1 VIWKKI
7 KMSKLVLITLLF
19 WTLESLAASV
29 IIPSP
34 PQLAVESYILMDST
48 TGKILAEHNAQVR
61 LPPASLTKIM
71 TSYVIAS
78 EIKQGR
84 ISLSDSVPISVKAW
98 RMEGSRMFVQEGT
111 HVLVEDLLRGIIIQ
125 SGNDASVAMAEF
137 IAGGE
142 QTFAEM
148 MSQQAKML
156 GMQNSQFRNASG
168 LPDEAHYTTAAD
180 LATLTSALIQNYPE
194 HYKIYREKYFAY
206 NDIRQANRNS
216 LLFRNE
222 AVDGV
227 KTGHTNAAGYC
238 LVASSQQKGTR
249 LISVVMGATSERNRA
264 SETQKLLTYGFRFY
278 ETVSL
283 YKAQES
289 LRKVRVWGGLHQSIQ
304 LGLEEDLAITIPRGQ
319 RDQLIASIQVDP
331 IIRAPL
337 ARGQAFG
344 TLTLTLEGE
353 VVSEKRVLAL
363 NDVAEAG
370 IFGWVWDELELIFTE
385 LISGDTSAL

>member
-1 VIWKKI
+1 MKMLKI
-7 KMSKLVLITLLF
+7 VLLTFVF
-19 WTLESLAASV
+19 WSLESTAAPV
-29 IIPSP
+29 IIPSA
-34 PQLAVESYILMDST
+34 PQLAVESYILIDAT
-48 TGKILAEHNAQVR
+48 TGKILVDHNAQVR

-78 EIKQGR
+78 EIEQGR
-84 ISLSDSVPISVKAW
+84 ISLSDLVPVSVNAW
-98 RMEGSRMFVQEGT
+98 RMEGSRMFIQEGT
-111 HVLVEDLLRGIIIQ
+111 QVSVEDLLRGIVIQ

-137 IAGGE
+137 IAGSE

-148 MSQQAKML
+148 MNQLAEWL
-156 GMQNSQFRNASG
+156 GMHNSQFRNATG

-180 LATLTSALIQNYPE
+180 LAILTSALIQRYPQ
-194 HYKIYREKYFAY
+194 HYKTYQEKYFTY

-216 LLFRNE
+216 LLFRDE
-222 AVDGV
+222 TVDGV
-227 KTGHTNAAGYC
+227 KTGHTKAAGYC
-238 LVASSQQKGTR
+238 LVASSQQKGMR
-249 LISVVMGATSERNRA
+249 LISVVMGASSERTRA

-283 YKAQES
+283 YKAQDN
-289 LRKVRVWGGLHQSIQ
+289 LRKVRVWGGLHESIQ
-304 LGLEEDLAITIPRGQ
+304 LGIEEDLAITIPRGQ
-319 RDQLIASIQVDP
+319 RDQLTASIQVDP

-337 ARGQAFG
+337 TRGQALG

-353 VVSEKRVLAL
+353 ILSEMRVLAL

-370 IFGWVWDELELIFTE
+370 FFGWVWDELILIFTE

>member
-1 VIWKKI
+1 MKMLKI
-7 KMSKLVLITLLF
+7 VLLTFVF
-19 WTLESLAASV
+19 WSLESTAAPV
-29 IIPSP
+29 IIPSA
-34 PQLAVESYILMDST
+34 PQLAVESYILIDAT
-48 TGKILAEHNAQVR
+48 TGKILVDHNAQVR

-78 EIKQGR
+78 EIEQGR
-84 ISLSDSVPISVKAW
+84 ISLSDLVPVSVNAW
-98 RMEGSRMFVQEGT
+98 RMEGSRMFIQEGT
-111 HVLVEDLLRGIIIQ
+111 QVSVEDLLRGIIIQ

-137 IAGGE
+137 IAGSE

-148 MSQQAKML
+148 MNQLAEWL
-156 GMQNSQFRNASG
+156 GMHNSQFRNATG

-180 LATLTSALIQNYPE
+180 LAILTSALIQRYPQ
-194 HYKIYREKYFAY
+194 HYKTYQEKYFTY

-216 LLFRNE
+216 LLFRDE
-222 AVDGV
+222 TVDGV
-227 KTGHTNAAGYC
+227 KTGHTKAAGYC
-238 LVASSQQKGTR
+238 LVTSSQQKGMR
-249 LISVVMGATSERNRA
+249 LISVVMGASSERSRA

-283 YKAQES
+283 YKAQDN
-289 LRKVRVWGGLHQSIQ
+289 LRKVRVWGGLHESIQ
-304 LGLEEDLAITIPRGQ
+304 LGIEEDLAITIPRGQ
-319 RDQLIASIQVDP
+319 RDQLTASIQVDP

-337 ARGQAFG
+337 TRGQALG

-353 VVSEKRVLAL
+353 ILSETRVLAL

-370 IFGWVWDELELIFTE
+370 FFGWVWDELILIFTE

>member
-1 VIWKKI
+1 MKMLKI
-7 KMSKLVLITLLF
+7 VLLTFVF
-19 WTLESLAASV
+19 WSLESTAAPV
-29 IIPSP
+29 IIPSA
-34 PQLAVESYILMDST
+34 PQLAVESYILIDAT
-48 TGKILAEHNAQVR
+48 TGKILVDHNAQVR

-78 EIKQGR
+78 EIEQGR
-84 ISLSDSVPISVKAW
+84 ISLSDLVPVSVNAW
-98 RMEGSRMFVQEGT
+98 RMEGSRMFIQEGT
-111 HVLVEDLLRGIIIQ
+111 QVSVEDLLRGIVIQ

-137 IAGGE
+137 IAGSE

-148 MSQQAKML
+148 MNELAEWL
-156 GMQNSQFRNASG
+156 GMHNSQFRNATG

-180 LATLTSALIQNYPE
+180 LAILTSALIQRYPQ
-194 HYKIYREKYFAY
+194 HYKTYQEKYFTY

-216 LLFRNE
+216 LLFRDE
-222 AVDGV
+222 TVDGV
-227 KTGHTNAAGYC
+227 KTGHTKAAGYC
-238 LVASSQQKGTR
+238 LVASSQQKGMR
-249 LISVVMGATSERNRA
+249 LISVVMGASSERSRA

-283 YKAQES
+283 YKAQDN
-289 LRKVRVWGGLHQSIQ
+289 LRKVRVWGGLHESIQ
-304 LGLEEDLAITIPRGQ
+304 LGIEEDLAITIPRGQ
-319 RDQLIASIQVDP
+319 RDQLTASIQVDP

-337 ARGQAFG
+337 TRGQALG

-353 VVSEKRVLAL
+353 ILSEMRVLAL

-370 IFGWVWDELELIFTE
+370 FFGWVWDELILIFTE

>member
-1 VIWKKI
+1 MKMLKI
-7 KMSKLVLITLLF
+7 VLLTFVF
-19 WTLESLAASV
+19 WSLESTAAPV
-29 IIPSP
+29 IIPSA
-34 PQLAVESYILMDST
+34 PQLAVESYILIDAT
-48 TGKILAEHNAQVR
+48 TGKILVDHNAQVR

-78 EIKQGR
+78 EIEQGR
-84 ISLSDSVPISVKAW
+84 ISLSDLVPVSVNAW
-98 RMEGSRMFVQEGT
+98 RMEGSRMFIQEGT
-111 HVLVEDLLRGIIIQ
+111 QVSVEDLLRGIIIQ

-137 IAGGE
+137 IAGSE

-148 MSQQAKML
+148 MNQLAEWL
-156 GMQNSQFRNASG
+156 GMHNSQFRNATG

-180 LATLTSALIQNYPE
+180 LAILTSALIQRYPQ
-194 HYKIYREKYFAY
+194 HYKTYQEKYFTY

-216 LLFRNE
+216 LLFRDE
-222 AVDGV
+222 TVDGV
-227 KTGHTNAAGYC
+227 KTGHTKAAGYC
-238 LVASSQQKGTR
+238 LVASSQQKGMR
-249 LISVVMGATSERNRA
+249 LISVVMGASSERTRA

-283 YKAQES
+283 YKAQDN
-289 LRKVRVWGGLHQSIQ
+289 LRKVRVWGGLHESIQ
-304 LGLEEDLAITIPRGQ
+304 LGIEEDLAITIPRGQ
-319 RDQLIASIQVDP
+319 RDQLTASIQVDP

-337 ARGQAFG
+337 TRGQALG

-353 VVSEKRVLAL
+353 ILSEMRVLAL

-370 IFGWVWDELELIFTE
+370 FFGWVWDELILIFTE

>member
-1 VIWKKI
+1 MKMLKIVLLTVI
-7 KMSKLVLITLLF
+7 F
-19 WTLESLAASV
+19 WSIESTAAPV
-29 IIPSP
+29 IIPSA
-34 PQLAVESYILMDST
+34 PQLAVESYILIDST

-78 EIKQGR
+78 EIEQGR
-84 ISLSDSVPISVKAW
+84 ISLSDLVPVSVNAW
-98 RMEGSRMFVQEGT
+98 RMEGSRMFIQEGT
-111 HVLVEDLLRGIIIQ
+111 HVSVEDLLRGIIIQ

-137 IAGGE
+137 IAGSE

-148 MSQQAKML
+148 MNQLAEGL
-156 GMQNSQFRNASG
+156 GMHNSQFRNATG

-180 LATLTSALIQNYPE
+180 LAILTSALIQRYPE
-194 HYKIYREKYFAY
+194 HYKTYQEKYFTY

-222 AVDGV
+222 TVDGV
-227 KTGHTNAAGYC
+227 KTGHTKAAGYC
-238 LVASSQQKGTR
+238 LVASSQRKGMR
-249 LISVVMGATSERNRA
+249 LISVVMGASSERTRA

-283 YKAQES
+283 YKAQDN
-289 LRKVRVWGGLHQSIQ
+289 LRKVRVWGGLHESIQ
-304 LGLEEDLAITIPRGQ
+304 LGIEEDLAITIPRGQ
-319 RDQLIASIQVDP
+319 RDQLMASIEVDP
-331 IIRAPL
+331 IIKAPL
-337 ARGQAFG
+337 TRGQALG

-353 VVSEKRVLAL
+353 ILSEMRVLAL

-370 IFGWVWDELELIFTE
+370 FFGWIWDELTLIFTE

>member
-1 VIWKKI
+1 MKMLKI
-7 KMSKLVLITLLF
+7 VLLTFVF
-19 WTLESLAASV
+19 WSLESTAAPV
-29 IIPSP
+29 IIPSA
-34 PQLAVESYILMDST
+34 PQLAVESYILIDAT
-48 TGKILAEHNAQVR
+48 TGKILVDHNAQVR

-78 EIKQGR
+78 EIEQGR
-84 ISLSDSVPISVKAW
+84 ISLSDLVPVSVNAW
-98 RMEGSRMFVQEGT
+98 RMEGSRMFIQEGT
-111 HVLVEDLLRGIIIQ
+111 QVSVEDLLRGIIIQ

-137 IAGGE
+137 IAGSE

-148 MSQQAKML
+148 MNELAEWL
-156 GMQNSQFRNASG
+156 GMHNSQFRNATG

-180 LATLTSALIQNYPE
+180 LAILTSALIQRYPQ
-194 HYKIYREKYFAY
+194 HYKTYQEKYFTY

-216 LLFRNE
+216 LLFRDE
-222 AVDGV
+222 TVDGV
-227 KTGHTNAAGYC
+227 KTGHTKAAGYC
-238 LVASSQQKGTR
+238 LVASSQQKGMR
-249 LISVVMGATSERNRA
+249 LISVVMGASSERSRA

-283 YKAQES
+283 YKAQDN
-289 LRKVRVWGGLHQSIQ
+289 LRKVRVWGGLHESIQ
-304 LGLEEDLAITIPRGQ
+304 LGIEEDLAITIPRGQ
-319 RDQLIASIQVDP
+319 RDQLTASIQVDP

-337 ARGQAFG
+337 TRGQALG

-353 VVSEKRVLAL
+353 ILSEMRVLAL

-370 IFGWVWDELELIFTE
+370 FFGWVWDELILIFTE

>member
-1 VIWKKI
+1 MKMLKI
-7 KMSKLVLITLLF
+7 VLLTFVF
-19 WTLESLAASV
+19 WSLESTAAPV
-29 IIPSP
+29 IIPSA
-34 PQLAVESYILMDST
+34 PQLAVESYILIDST
-48 TGKILAEHNAQVR
+48 TGKILVDHNAQVR

-78 EIKQGR
+78 EIEQGR
-84 ISLSDSVPISVKAW
+84 ISLSDLVPVSVNAW
-98 RMEGSRMFVQEGT
+98 RMEGSRMFIQEGT
-111 HVLVEDLLRGIIIQ
+111 QVSVEDLLRGIIIQ

-137 IAGGE
+137 IAGSE

-148 MSQQAKML
+148 MNQLAEWL
-156 GMQNSQFRNASG
+156 GMHNSQFRNATG

-180 LATLTSALIQNYPE
+180 LAILTSALIQRYPQ
-194 HYKIYREKYFAY
+194 HYKTYQEKYFTY

-216 LLFRNE
+216 LLFRDE
-222 AVDGV
+222 TVDGV
-227 KTGHTNAAGYC
+227 KTGHTKAAGYC
-238 LVASSQQKGTR
+238 LVASSQQKGMR
-249 LISVVMGATSERNRA
+249 LISVVMGASSERTRA

-283 YKAQES
+283 YKAQDN
-289 LRKVRVWGGLHQSIQ
+289 LRKVRVWGGLHESIQ
-304 LGLEEDLAITIPRGQ
+304 LGIEEDLAITIPRGQ
-319 RDQLIASIQVDP
+319 RDQLTASIQVDP

-337 ARGQAFG
+337 TRGQALG

-353 VVSEKRVLAL
+353 ILSEMRVLAL

-370 IFGWVWDELELIFTE
+370 FFGWVWDELILIFTE

>member
-1 VIWKKI
+1 MKMLKI
-7 KMSKLVLITLLF
+7 VLLTFVF
-19 WTLESLAASV
+19 WSLESTAAPV
-29 IIPSP
+29 IIPSA
-34 PQLAVESYILMDST
+34 PQLAVESYILIDAT
-48 TGKILAEHNAQVR
+48 TGKILVDHNAQVR

-78 EIKQGR
+78 EIEQGR
-84 ISLSDSVPISVKAW
+84 ISLSDLVPVSVNAW
-98 RMEGSRMFVQEGT
+98 RMEGSRMFIQEGT
-111 HVLVEDLLRGIIIQ
+111 QVSVEDLLRGIIIQ

-137 IAGGE
+137 IAGSE

-148 MSQQAKML
+148 MNQLAEWL
-156 GMQNSQFRNASG
+156 GMHNSQFRNATG

-180 LATLTSALIQNYPE
+180 LAILTSALIQRYPQ
-194 HYKIYREKYFAY
+194 HYKTYQEKYFTY

-216 LLFRNE
+216 LLFRDE
-222 AVDGV
+222 TVDGV
-227 KTGHTNAAGYC
+227 KTGHTKAAGYC
-238 LVASSQQKGTR
+238 LVTSSQQKGMR
-249 LISVVMGATSERNRA
+249 LISVVMGASSERSRA

-283 YKAQES
+283 YKAQDN
-289 LRKVRVWGGLHQSIQ
+289 LRKVRVWGGLHESIQ
-304 LGLEEDLAITIPRGQ
+304 LGIEEDLAITIPRGQ
-319 RDQLIASIQVDP
+319 RDQLTASIQVDP

-337 ARGQAFG
+337 TRGQALG

-353 VVSEKRVLAL
+353 ILSEMRVLAL

-370 IFGWVWDELELIFTE
+370 FFGWVWDELILIFTE

>member
-1 VIWKKI
+1 MKMLKI
-7 KMSKLVLITLLF
+7 VLLTFVF
-19 WTLESLAASV
+19 WSLESTAAPV
-29 IIPSP
+29 IIPSA
-34 PQLAVESYILMDST
+34 PQLAVESYILIDAT
-48 TGKILAEHNAQVR
+48 TGKILVDHNAQVR

-78 EIKQGR
+78 EIEQGR
-84 ISLSDSVPISVKAW
+84 ISLSDLVPVSVNAW
-98 RMEGSRMFVQEGT
+98 RMEGSRMFIQEGT
-111 HVLVEDLLRGIIIQ
+111 QVSVEDLLRGIIIQ

-137 IAGGE
+137 IAGSE

-148 MSQQAKML
+148 MNQLAEWL
-156 GMQNSQFRNASG
+156 GMHNSQFRNATG

-180 LATLTSALIQNYPE
+180 LAILTSALIQRYPQ
-194 HYKIYREKYFAY
+194 HYKTYQEKYFTY

-216 LLFRNE
+216 LLFRDE
-222 AVDGV
+222 TVDGV
-227 KTGHTNAAGYC
+227 KTGHTKAAGYC
-238 LVASSQQKGTR
+238 LVTSSQQKGMR
-249 LISVVMGATSERNRA
+249 LISVVMGASSERTRA

-283 YKAQES
+283 YKAQDN
-289 LRKVRVWGGLHQSIQ
+289 LRKVRVWGGLHESIQ
-304 LGLEEDLAITIPRGQ
+304 LGIEEDLAITIPRGQ
-319 RDQLIASIQVDP
+319 RDQLTASIQVDP

-337 ARGQAFG
+337 TRGQALG

-353 VVSEKRVLAL
+353 ILSEMRVLAL

-370 IFGWVWDELELIFTE
+370 FFGWVWDELILIFTE

>member
-1 VIWKKI
+1 MKMLKI
-7 KMSKLVLITLLF
+7 VLLTFVF
-19 WTLESLAASV
+19 WSLESTAAPV
-29 IIPSP
+29 IIPSA
-34 PQLAVESYILMDST
+34 PQLAVESYILIDAT
-48 TGKILAEHNAQVR
+48 TGKILVDHNAQVR

-78 EIKQGR
+78 EIEQGR
-84 ISLSDSVPISVKAW
+84 ISLSDLVPVSVNAW
-98 RMEGSRMFVQEGT
+98 RMEGSRMFIQEGT
-111 HVLVEDLLRGIIIQ
+111 QVSVEDLLRGIIIQ

-137 IAGGE
+137 IAGSE

-148 MSQQAKML
+148 MNELAEWL
-156 GMQNSQFRNASG
+156 GMHNSQFRNATG

-180 LATLTSALIQNYPE
+180 LAILTSALIQRYPQ
-194 HYKIYREKYFAY
+194 HYKTYQEKYFTY

-216 LLFRNE
+216 LLFRDE
-222 AVDGV
+222 TVDGV
-227 KTGHTNAAGYC
+227 KTGHTKAAGYC
-238 LVASSQQKGTR
+238 LVASSQQKGMR
-249 LISVVMGATSERNRA
+249 LISVVMGASSERTRA

-283 YKAQES
+283 YKAQDN
-289 LRKVRVWGGLHQSIQ
+289 LRKVRVWGGLHESIQ
-304 LGLEEDLAITIPRGQ
+304 LGIEEDLAITIPRGQ
-319 RDQLIASIQVDP
+319 RDQLTASIQVDP

-337 ARGQAFG
+337 TRGQALG

-353 VVSEKRVLAL
+353 ILSEMRVLAL

-370 IFGWVWDELELIFTE
+370 FFGWVWDELILIFTE

>member
-1 VIWKKI
+1 MKMLKI
-7 KMSKLVLITLLF
+7 VLLTFVF
-19 WTLESLAASV
+19 WSLESTAAPV
-29 IIPSP
+29 IIPSA
-34 PQLAVESYILMDST
+34 PQLAVESYILIDAT
-48 TGKILAEHNAQVR
+48 TGKILVDHNAQVR

-78 EIKQGR
+78 EIEQGR
-84 ISLSDSVPISVKAW
+84 ISLSDLVPVSVNAW
-98 RMEGSRMFVQEGT
+98 RMEGSRMFIQEGT
-111 HVLVEDLLRGIIIQ
+111 QVSVEDLLRGIVIQ

-137 IAGGE
+137 IAGSE

-148 MSQQAKML
+148 MNQLAEGL
-156 GMQNSQFRNASG
+156 GMHNSQFRNATG

-180 LATLTSALIQNYPE
+180 LAILTSALIQRYPQ
-194 HYKIYREKYFAY
+194 HYKTYQEKYFTY

-216 LLFRNE
+216 LLFRDE
-222 AVDGV
+222 TVDGV
-227 KTGHTNAAGYC
+227 KTGHTKAAGYC
-238 LVASSQQKGTR
+238 LVASSQQKGMR
-249 LISVVMGATSERNRA
+249 LISVVMGASSERTRA

-283 YKAQES
+283 YKAQDN
-289 LRKVRVWGGLHQSIQ
+289 LRKVRVWGGLHESIQ
-304 LGLEEDLAITIPRGQ
+304 LGIEEDLAITIPRGQ
-319 RDQLIASIQVDP
+319 RDQLTASIQVDP

-337 ARGQAFG
+337 TRGQALG

-353 VVSEKRVLAL
+353 ILSEMRVLAL

-370 IFGWVWDELELIFTE
+370 FFGWVWDELILIFTE

>member
-1 VIWKKI
+1 MKMLKI
-7 KMSKLVLITLLF
+7 VLLTFVF
-19 WTLESLAASV
+19 WSLESTAAPV
-29 IIPSP
+29 IIPSA
-34 PQLAVESYILMDST
+34 PQLAVESYILIDAT
-48 TGKILAEHNAQVR
+48 TGKILVDHNAQVR

-78 EIKQGR
+78 EIEQGR
-84 ISLSDSVPISVKAW
+84 ISLSDLVPVSVNAW
-98 RMEGSRMFVQEGT
+98 RMEGSRMFIQEGT
-111 HVLVEDLLRGIIIQ
+111 QVSVEDLLRGIIIQ

-137 IAGGE
+137 IAGSE

-148 MSQQAKML
+148 MNQLAEWL
-156 GMQNSQFRNASG
+156 GMHNSQFRNATG

-180 LATLTSALIQNYPE
+180 LAILTSALIQRYPQ
-194 HYKIYREKYFAY
+194 HYKTYQEKYFTY

-216 LLFRNE
+216 LLFRDE
-222 AVDGV
+222 TVDGV
-227 KTGHTNAAGYC
+227 KTGHTKAAGYC
-238 LVASSQQKGTR
+238 LVASSQQKGMR
-249 LISVVMGATSERNRA
+249 LISVVMGASSERSRA

-283 YKAQES
+283 YKAQDN
-289 LRKVRVWGGLHQSIQ
+289 LRKVRVWGGLHESIQ
-304 LGLEEDLAITIPRGQ
+304 LGIEEDLAITIPRGQ
-319 RDQLIASIQVDP
+319 RDQLTASIQVDP

-337 ARGQAFG
+337 TRGQALG

-353 VVSEKRVLAL
+353 ILSEMRVLAL

-370 IFGWVWDELELIFTE
+370 FFGWVWDELILIFTE

>member
-1 VIWKKI
+1 MKMLKI
-7 KMSKLVLITLLF
+7 ALLTFVF
-19 WTLESLAASV
+19 WSLESTAAPV
-29 IIPSP
+29 IIPSA
-34 PQLAVESYILMDST
+34 PQLAVESYILIDAT
-48 TGKILAEHNAQVR
+48 TGKILVDHNAQVR

-78 EIKQGR
+78 EIEQGR
-84 ISLSDSVPISVKAW
+84 ISLSDLVPVSVNAW
-98 RMEGSRMFVQEGT
+98 RMEGSRMFIQEGT
-111 HVLVEDLLRGIIIQ
+111 QVSVEDLLRGIIIQ

-137 IAGGE
+137 IAGSE

-148 MSQQAKML
+148 MNELAEWL
-156 GMQNSQFRNASG
+156 GMHNSQFRNATG

-180 LATLTSALIQNYPE
+180 LAILTSALIQRYPQ
-194 HYKIYREKYFAY
+194 HYKTYQEKYFTY

-216 LLFRNE
+216 LLFRDE
-222 AVDGV
+222 TVDGV
-227 KTGHTNAAGYC
+227 KTGHTKAAGYC
-238 LVASSQQKGTR
+238 LVTSSQQKGMR
-249 LISVVMGATSERNRA
+249 LISVVMGASSERSRA

-283 YKAQES
+283 YKAQDN
-289 LRKVRVWGGLHQSIQ
+289 LRKVRVWGGLHESIQ
-304 LGLEEDLAITIPRGQ
+304 LGIEEDLAITIPRGQ
-319 RDQLIASIQVDP
+319 RDQLTASIQVDP

-337 ARGQAFG
+337 TRGQALG

-353 VVSEKRVLAL
+353 ILSETRVLAL

-370 IFGWVWDELELIFTE
+370 FFGWVWDELILIFTE

>member
-1 VIWKKI
+1 MKMLKI
-7 KMSKLVLITLLF
+7 VLLTFVF
-19 WTLESLAASV
+19 WSLESTAAPV
-29 IIPSP
+29 IIPSA
-34 PQLAVESYILMDST
+34 PQLAVESYILIDAT
-48 TGKILAEHNAQVR
+48 TGKILVDHNAQVR

-78 EIKQGR
+78 EIEQGR
-84 ISLSDSVPISVKAW
+84 ISLSDLVPVSVNAW
-98 RMEGSRMFVQEGT
+98 RMEGSRMFIQEGT
-111 HVLVEDLLRGIIIQ
+111 QVSVEDLLRGIIIQ

-137 IAGGE
+137 IAGSE

-148 MSQQAKML
+148 MNELAEWL
-156 GMQNSQFRNASG
+156 GMHNSQFRNATG

-180 LATLTSALIQNYPE
+180 LAILTSALIQRYPQ
-194 HYKIYREKYFAY
+194 HYKTYQEKYFTY

-216 LLFRNE
+216 LLFRDE
-222 AVDGV
+222 TVDGV
-227 KTGHTNAAGYC
+227 KTGHTKAAGYC
-238 LVASSQQKGTR
+238 LVTSSQQKGMR
-249 LISVVMGATSERNRA
+249 LISVVMGASSERSRA

-283 YKAQES
+283 YKAQDN
-289 LRKVRVWGGLHQSIQ
+289 LRKVRVWGGLHESIQ
-304 LGLEEDLAITIPRGQ
+304 LGIEEDLAITIPRGQ
-319 RDQLIASIQVDP
+319 RDQLTASIQVDP

-337 ARGQAFG
+337 TRGQALG

-353 VVSEKRVLAL
+353 ILSEMRVLAL

-370 IFGWVWDELELIFTE
+370 FFGWVWDELILIFTE

>member
-1 VIWKKI
+1 MKMLKI
-7 KMSKLVLITLLF
+7 VLLTFVF
-19 WTLESLAASV
+19 WSLESTAAPV
-29 IIPSP
+29 IIPSA
-34 PQLAVESYILMDST
+34 PQLAVESYILIDAT
-48 TGKILAEHNAQVR
+48 TGKILVDHNAQVR

-78 EIKQGR
+78 EIEQGR
-84 ISLSDSVPISVKAW
+84 ISLSDLVPVSVNAW
-98 RMEGSRMFVQEGT
+98 RMEGSRMFIQEGT
-111 HVLVEDLLRGIIIQ
+111 QVSVEDLLRGIIIQ

-137 IAGGE
+137 IAGSE

-148 MSQQAKML
+148 MNELAEWL
-156 GMQNSQFRNASG
+156 GMHNSQFRNATG

-180 LATLTSALIQNYPE
+180 LAILTSALIQRYPQ
-194 HYKIYREKYFAY
+194 HYKTYQEKYFTY

-216 LLFRNE
+216 LLFRDE
-222 AVDGV
+222 TVDGV
-227 KTGHTNAAGYC
+227 KTGHTKAAGYC
-238 LVASSQQKGTR
+238 LVTSSQQKGMR
-249 LISVVMGATSERNRA
+249 LISVVMGASSERSRA

-283 YKAQES
+283 YKAQDN
-289 LRKVRVWGGLHQSIQ
+289 LRKVRVWGGLHESIQ
-304 LGLEEDLAITIPRGQ
+304 LGIEEDLAITIPRGQ
-319 RDQLIASIQVDP
+319 RDQLTASIQVDP

-337 ARGQAFG
+337 TRGQALG

-353 VVSEKRVLAL
+353 ILSETRVLAL

-370 IFGWVWDELELIFTE
+370 FFGWVWDELILIFTE

>member
-1 VIWKKI
+1 MKMLKIVLLTVI
-7 KMSKLVLITLLF
+7 F
-19 WTLESLAASV
+19 WSIESTAAPV
-29 IIPSP
+29 IIPSA
-34 PQLAVESYILMDST
+34 PQLAVESYILIDST
-48 TGKILAEHNAQVR
+48 TGKMLTEHNAQVR

-78 EIKQGR
+78 EIEQGR
-84 ISLSDSVPISVKAW
+84 ISLSDLVPVSVNAW
-98 RMEGSRMFVQEGT
+98 RMEGSRMFIQEGT
-111 HVLVEDLLRGIIIQ
+111 HVSVEDLLRGIIIQ

-137 IAGGE
+137 IAGSE

-148 MSQQAKML
+148 MNQLAEGL
-156 GMQNSQFRNASG
+156 GMHNSQFRNATG

-180 LATLTSALIQNYPE
+180 LAILTSALIQRYPE
-194 HYKIYREKYFAY
+194 HYKTYQEKYFTY

-222 AVDGV
+222 TVDGV
-227 KTGHTNAAGYC
+227 KTGHTKAAGYC
-238 LVASSQQKGTR
+238 LVASSQRKGMR
-249 LISVVMGATSERNRA
+249 LISVVMGASSERTRA

-283 YKAQES
+283 YKAQDN
-289 LRKVRVWGGLHQSIQ
+289 LRKVRVWGGLHESIQ
-304 LGLEEDLAITIPRGQ
+304 LGIEEDLAITIPRGQ
-319 RDQLIASIQVDP
+319 RDQLTASIQVDP

-337 ARGQAFG
+337 TRGQALG
-344 TLTLTLEGE
+344 SLTLTLEGE
-353 VVSEKRVLAL
+353 ILSEMRVLAL

-370 IFGWVWDELELIFTE
+370 FFGWIWDELTLIFTK

>member
-1 VIWKKI
+1 MKMLKI
-7 KMSKLVLITLLF
+7 VLLTFMF
-19 WTLESLAASV
+19 WSLESTAAPV
-29 IIPSP
+29 IIPSA
-34 PQLAVESYILMDST
+34 PQLAVESYILIDST
-48 TGKILAEHNAQVR
+48 TGKILVDHNAQVR

-78 EIKQGR
+78 EIEQGR
-84 ISLSDSVPISVKAW
+84 ISLSDLVPVSVNAW
-98 RMEGSRMFVQEGT
+98 RMEGSRMFIQEGT
-111 HVLVEDLLRGIIIQ
+111 QVSVEDLLRGIIIQ

-137 IAGGE
+137 IAGSE

-148 MSQQAKML
+148 MNQLAEWL
-156 GMQNSQFRNASG
+156 GMHNSQFRNATG

-180 LATLTSALIQNYPE
+180 LAILTSALIQRYPQ
-194 HYKIYREKYFAY
+194 HYKTYQEKYFTY

-216 LLFRNE
+216 LLFRDE
-222 AVDGV
+222 TVDGV
-227 KTGHTNAAGYC
+227 KTGHTKAAGYC
-238 LVASSQQKGTR
+238 LVASSQQKGMR
-249 LISVVMGATSERNRA
+249 LISVVMGASSERTRA

-283 YKAQES
+283 YKAQDN
-289 LRKVRVWGGLHQSIQ
+289 LRKVRVWGGLHESIQ
-304 LGLEEDLAITIPRGQ
+304 LGIEEDLAITIPRGQ
-319 RDQLIASIQVDP
+319 RDQLTASIQVDP

-337 ARGQAFG
+337 TRGQALG

-353 VVSEKRVLAL
+353 ILSEMRVLAL

-370 IFGWVWDELELIFTE
+370 FFGWVWDELILIFTE

>member
-1 VIWKKI
+1 MKMLKI
-7 KMSKLVLITLLF
+7 VLLTFVF
-19 WTLESLAASV
+19 WSLESTAAPV
-29 IIPSP
+29 IIPSA
-34 PQLAVESYILMDST
+34 PQLAVESYILIDAT
-48 TGKILAEHNAQVR
+48 TGKILVDHNAQVR

-78 EIKQGR
+78 EIEQGR
-84 ISLSDSVPISVKAW
+84 ISLSDLVPVSVNAW
-98 RMEGSRMFVQEGT
+98 RMEGSRMFIQEGT
-111 HVLVEDLLRGIIIQ
+111 QVSVEDLLRGIVIQ

-137 IAGGE
+137 IAGSE

-148 MSQQAKML
+148 MNELAEWL
-156 GMQNSQFRNASG
+156 GMHNSQFRNATG

-180 LATLTSALIQNYPE
+180 LAILTSALIQRYPQ
-194 HYKIYREKYFAY
+194 HYKTYQEKYFTY

-216 LLFRNE
+216 LLFRDE
-222 AVDGV
+222 TVDGV
-227 KTGHTNAAGYC
+227 KTGHTKAAGYC
-238 LVASSQQKGTR
+238 LVASSQQKGMR
-249 LISVVMGATSERNRA
+249 LISVVMGASSERTRA

-283 YKAQES
+283 YKAQDN
-289 LRKVRVWGGLHQSIQ
+289 LRKVRVWGGLHESIQ
-304 LGLEEDLAITIPRGQ
+304 LGIEEDLAITIPRGQ
-319 RDQLIASIQVDP
+319 RDQLTASIQVDP

-337 ARGQAFG
+337 TRGQALG

-353 VVSEKRVLAL
+353 ILSEMRVLAL

-370 IFGWVWDELELIFTE
+370 FFGWVWDELILIFTE

>member
-1 VIWKKI
+1 MKMLKI
-7 KMSKLVLITLLF
+7 VLLTLMF
-19 WTLESLAASV
+19 WSLESIAASV
-29 IIPSP
+29 IIPSA
-34 PQLAVESYILMDST
+34 PQLAVESYILIDST
-48 TGKILAEHNAQVR
+48 TGKILADHNAQVR

-78 EIKQGR
+78 EIEQGR
-84 ISLSDSVPISVKAW
+84 ISLSDLVPVSVNAW
-98 RMEGSRMFVQEGT
+98 RMEGSRMFIQEGT
-111 HVLVEDLLRGIIIQ
+111 QVSVEDLLRGIIIQ

-137 IAGGE
+137 IAGSE

-148 MSQQAKML
+148 MNQLAEGL
-156 GMQNSQFRNASG
+156 GMHNSQFRNATG

-180 LATLTSALIQNYPE
+180 LAILTSALIQRYPQ
-194 HYKIYREKYFAY
+194 HYKTYQEKYFTY

-216 LLFRNE
+216 LLFRSE
-222 AVDGV
+222 TVDGV
-227 KTGHTNAAGYC
+227 KTGHTKAAGYC
-238 LVASSQQKGTR
+238 LVASSQQKGMR
-249 LISVVMGATSERNRA
+249 LISVVMGASSERTRA

-283 YKAQES
+283 YKAQDN
-289 LRKVRVWGGLHQSIQ
+289 LRKVRVWGGLHESIQ
-304 LGLEEDLAITIPRGQ
+304 LGIEEDLAITIPRGQ
-319 RDQLIASIQVDP
+319 RDQLTASIQVDP

-337 ARGQAFG
+337 TRGQALG

-353 VVSEKRVLAL
+353 ILSEMRVLAL

-370 IFGWVWDELELIFTE
+370 FFGWVWDELSLIFTE